1 MTPALLG
8 QLPTTAAHHHQHQ
21 HQHHHHTGQA
31 ATAVVSLGSNLIVP
45 SFCILTQILESPA
58 PLQSSAAL
66 LQPFAGRSEW

>member
-8 QLPTTAAHHHQHQ
+8 QLPTTAAHHHQH
-21 HQHHHHTGQA
+21 HQHHPTAQA
-31 ATAVVSLGSNLIVP
+31 ATAVVSLDSNLIVP
-45 SFCILTQILESPA
+45 SFCILTQIQESPV

>member
-8 QLPTTAAHHHQHQ
+8 QVPTTAAHHHQHY
-21 HQHHHHTGQA
+21 HNGLA
-31 ATAVVSLGSNLIVP
+31 VTAVVSLNSNLNVP
-45 SFCILTQILESPA
+45 SFCILIQIQESPV

>member
-8 QLPTTAAHHHQHQ
+8 QLPTTAAHRHQ
-21 HQHHHHTGQA
+21 HHTGQV
-31 ATAVVSLGSNLIVP
+31 ATALVSLDSNVKVL

-66 LQPFAGRSEW
+66 LQPFAGKSEW

>member
-8 QLPTTAAHHHQHQ
+8 QLPTTAAHHQH
-21 HQHHHHTGQA
+21 HHHHHTGQA
-31 ATAVVSLGSNLIVP
+31 ATAVVSLDSNLNVP
-45 SFCILTQILESPA
+45 SFCILIQIQGSPV

>member
-8 QLPTTAAHHHQHQ
+8 QLPTTAAHRHQ
-21 HQHHHHTGQA
+21 HTGQA